1 MSNFSYLQQK
11 RKQLNLKVNDI
22 CEQANVTRA
31 YFNQLVS
38 GKIKNPSAIKLS
50 ALHKV
55 LQIKES
61 NDKKVGVI
69 FGKFYPVHTGHIN
82 MIYEA
87 FSKVDEVHVVVCSDT
102 ERDLKLFY
110 DSKMKRMPTVQD
122 RLRWMQQI
130 FKYQKNQIFIHH
142 LVEDGIESY
151 PNGWEAWAKQVK
163 RLFEEKH
170 VNPTIVFSSEVQDKA
185 PYEKYLGL
193 EVVLVDPKR
202 EFFNVSATKI
212 RNNPFHYW
220 KFIPKEVRPFFVKT
234 VAILGG
240 ESSGKTMLVNKLATV
255 FNTTSAWEY
264 GREFVFEKLG
274 GDEQAM
280 QYSDYPQMA
289 LGHQRYIDYAL
300 RHAHKI
306 AIVDTDFITTQAF
319 CIQYEGK
326 AHPFLDSMIK
336 EYPFDVTILL
346 NNNTKW
352 VADGLRSLGSQKQRQ
367 RFHLL
372 LKKLLDKYNV
382 PYIEIESPSYL
393 ERYNQAKDIIEKILN
408 EETLPLK
415 VEDTLFD
422 EQEVRSIK

>member
-1 MSNFSYLQQK
+1 MSSEYAYLQEK
-11 RKQLNLKVNDI
+11 RKQLKLKVNEV
-22 CEQANVTRA
+22 CEQAGITRA

-38 GKIKNPSAIKLS
+38 GKIKNPSANKLS
-50 ALHKV
+50 ALHRV
-55 LQIKES
+55 LQIS
-61 NDKKVGVI
+61 AQNDKRIGVI

-142 LVEDGIESY
+142 LVEDGIPSY
-151 PNGWEAWAKQVK
+151 PNGWESWSNAVK
-163 RLFEEKH
+163 KLLKEKN
-170 VNPTIVFSSEVQDKA
+170 VKPTLVFSSEIQDKV

-193 EVVLVDPKR
+193 EVSLVDPQRK
-202 EFFNVSATKI
+202 FFNVSATKI
-212 RNNPFHYW
+212 RTNPFHYW
-220 KFIPKEVRPFFVKT
+220 KFIPKEVRPFFAKT
-234 VAILGG
+234 IAILGG
-240 ESSGKTMLVNKLATV
+240 ESSGKSVLVNKLATV

-264 GREFVFEKLG
+264 GREYVFEQLG

-289 LGHQRYIDYAL
+289 LGQQQYINYAV
-300 RHAHKI
+300 RHAHKVAFI
-306 AIVDTDFITTQAF
+306 DTDFITTQAF

-326 AHPFLDSMIK
+326 AHPFLDSMIR

-346 NNNTKW
+346 NNNTQW
-352 VADGLRSLGSQKQRQ
+352 VDDGLRSLGDAKERQ
-367 RFHLL
+367 RFQQL

-382 PYIEIESPSYL
+382 PYIEIDSPSYL
-393 ERYNQAKDIIEKILN
+393 DRYNQAKLIVEKILN
-408 EETLPLK
+408 EEEIADLTH
-415 VEDTLFD
+415 ENGSNF
-422 EQEVRSIK
+422 EQ

>member
-1 MSNFSYLQQK
+1 MTTDFSYLQQK
-11 RKQLNLKVNDI
+11 RKQLNMKVNTV
-22 CEQANVTRA
+22 CERANITRA

-38 GKIKNPSAIKLS
+38 GKIKNPSAVKLT

-55 LQIKES
+55 LQIVEQK
-61 NDKKVGVI
+61 DKRVGII

-87 FSKVDEVHVVVCSDT
+87 FSKVDELHVVVCTDS
-102 ERDLKLFY
+102 ERDLKLFQE
-110 DSKMKRMPTVQD
+110 SKMKRMPTNQD

-130 FKYQKNQIFIHH
+130 FKYQKDQIFIHH
-142 LVEDGIESY
+142 LVEDGIPSY
-151 PNGWEAWAKQVK
+151 PNGWEGWSSAVK
-163 RLFEEKH
+163 NILISKN
-170 VNPTIVFSSEVQDKA
+170 VNPSVVFSSEVQDKE

-193 EVVLVDPKR
+193 EVVLVDPQR

-212 RNNPFHYW
+212 RTNPFQYW
-220 KFIPKEVRPFFVKT
+220 KFIPKEVRPFFAKT
-234 VAILGG
+234 IAILGG
-240 ESSGKTMLVNKLATV
+240 ESSGKSVLVNKLATV

-264 GREFVFEKLG
+264 GREFVFEQLG

-289 LGHQRYIDYAL
+289 LGHQKYVNYAV
-300 RHAHKI
+300 RHAHKVAFI
-306 AIVDTDFITTQAF
+306 DTDYITTQAF

-352 VADGLRSLGSQKQRQ
+352 VNDGLRSLGSERQRQ
-367 RFHLL
+367 RFQQL

-382 PYIEIESPSYL
+382 PYIEIISPSYL
-393 ERYNQAKDIIEKILN
+393 ERYNQAKAIVEKILN
-408 EETLPLK
+408 DEEIPELGRTNDVNTTK
-415 VEDTLFD
+415 
-422 EQEVRSIK
+422 

>member
-1 MSNFSYLQQK
+1 MMSNFAYLQQK
-11 RKQLNLKVNDI
+11 RKQLNLKVNEL
-22 CEQANVTRA
+22 CEQANITRA

-38 GKIKNPSAIKLS
+38 GKIKNPSAIKLT

-55 LQIKES
+55 LQITEK

-151 PNGWEAWAKQVK
+151 PNGWQDWALRVK
-163 RLFEEKH
+163 SLFADKN

-193 EVVLVDPKR
+193 DVVLVDPQR
-202 EFFNVSATKI
+202 AFFNVSATKI

-234 VAILGG
+234 IAILGG

-300 RHAHKI
+300 RHAHKV

-352 VADGLRSLGSQKQRQ
+352 VDDGLRSLGSQKQRQ

-393 ERYNQAKDIIEKILN
+393 ERYNQAKQIVEKILN
-408 EETLPLK
+408 EEALPNK
-415 VEDTLFD
+415 DEPLFA
-422 EQEVRSIK
+422 E

>member
-1 MSNFSYLQQK
+1 MTNFSYLQQK
-11 RKQLNLKVNDI
+11 RKQLNLRVSDV

-38 GKIKNPSAIKLS
+38 GKIKNPSAAKLS

-55 LQIKES
+55 LQIHEQA
-61 NDKKVGVI
+61 DKKIGVI

-87 FSKVDEVHVVVCSDT
+87 FSKVDEVHVVVCTDS

-110 DSKMKRMPTVQD
+110 DSKMKRMPTPQD

-142 LVEDGIESY
+142 LIEDGIPSY
-151 PNGWEAWAKQVK
+151 PNGWQGWSDRVK
-163 RLFEEKH
+163 ALLAEKNIQPS
-170 VNPTIVFSSEVQDKA
+170 VVFSSEVQDKA
-185 PYEKYLGL
+185 PYEKYLNL
-193 EVVLVDPKR
+193 DVVLVDPER
-202 EFFNVSATKI
+202 HFFNVSATKI

-220 KFIPKEVRPFFVKT
+220 KFIPKEVRPFFAKT
-234 VAILGG
+234 IAILGG
-240 ESSGKTMLVNKLATV
+240 ESSGKSVLVNKLATV

-289 LGHQRYIDYAL
+289 LGHQRYIDYAV
-300 RHAHKI
+300 RHAHKV
-306 AIVDTDFITTQAF
+306 AIIDTDFITTQAF

-336 EYPFDVTILL
+336 EYPFDITILL

-352 VADGLRSLGSQKQRQ
+352 VDDGLRSLGDNKQRM
-367 RFHLL
+367 RFQQL
-372 LKKLLDKYNV
+372 LKKLLDKYKV

-393 ERYNQAKDIIEKILN
+393 ERYNQAKAIVEKVLNDEEIESYFSDNQSSIGS
-408 EETLPLK
+408 EE
-415 VEDTLFD
+415 
-422 EQEVRSIK
+422 

>member
-1 MSNFSYLQQK
+1 MASDFSYLQQK
-11 RKQLNLKVNDI
+11 RKQLNLKVNAL

-38 GKIKNPSAIKLS
+38 GKIKNPSAVKLS
-50 ALHKV
+50 ALHKA
-55 LQIKES
+55 LQIVPQE
-61 NDKKVGVI
+61 DKRVGVI

-87 FSKVDEVHVVVCSDT
+87 FSKVDELHVVVCTDA
-102 ERDLKLFY
+102 ERDFKLFQ
-110 DSKMKRMPTVQD
+110 DSKMKRMPTNQD

-130 FKYQKNQIFIHH
+130 FKYQKEQIVIHH
-142 LVEDGIESY
+142 LQEDGLPSY
-151 PNGWEAWAKQVK
+151 PNGWEAWSNAVKELLNAKN
-163 RLFEEKH
+163 
-170 VNPTIVFSSEVQDKA
+170 VNPSVVFSSEVQDKA
-185 PYEKYLGL
+185 PYEQYLGL

-220 KFIPKEVRPFFVKT
+220 KFIPKEVRPFFAKT
-234 VAILGG
+234 IAILGG
-240 ESSGKTMLVNKLATV
+240 ESSGKSVLVNKLATV

-264 GREFVFEKLG
+264 GREFVFEQLG

-289 LGHQRYIDYAL
+289 LGQQKYVDYAV
-300 RHAHKI
+300 RHAHKVAFI
-306 AIVDTDFITTQAF
+306 DTDFITTQAF

-336 EYPFDVTILL
+336 EYPFDITILL

-352 VADGLRSLGSQKQRQ
+352 VNDGLRSLGSERQRQ
-367 RFHLL
+367 RFQQL

-382 PYIEIESPSYL
+382 PYIEITSPSYL
-393 ERYNQAKDIIEKILN
+393 ERYNQAKVIVEKILN
-408 EETLPLK
+408 DEEISHL
-415 VEDTLFD
+415 EHDND
-422 EQEVRSIK
+422 EKTTK

>member
-1 MSNFSYLQQK
+1 MTSNFSYLQQK
-11 RKQLNLKVNDI
+11 RKQLNLKVNTL
-22 CEQANVTRA
+22 CEQANITRA

-38 GKIKNPSAIKLS
+38 GKIKNPSAAKLS
-50 ALHKV
+50 ALHKA
-55 LQIKES
+55 LQIVPQE
-61 NDKKVGVI
+61 DKRVGVI

-87 FSKVDEVHVVVCSDT
+87 FSKVDELHVVVCTDT
-102 ERDLKLFY
+102 ERDFKLFQ
-110 DSKMKRMPTVQD
+110 DSKMKRMPTNQD

-130 FKYQKNQIFIHH
+130 FKYQREQIVIHH
-142 LVEDGIESY
+142 LQEDGIPSY
-151 PNGWEAWAKQVK
+151 PNGWEAWSSAVK
-163 RLFEEKH
+163 ELLNSKN
-170 VNPTIVFSSEVQDKA
+170 VNPSVVFSSEVQDKEL
-185 PYEKYLGL
+185 YEQYLGL

-220 KFIPKEVRPFFVKT
+220 KFIPKEVRPFFAKT
-234 VAILGG
+234 IAILGG
-240 ESSGKTMLVNKLATV
+240 ESSGKSVLVNKLATV

-264 GREFVFEKLG
+264 GREFVFEQLG

-289 LGHQRYIDYAL
+289 LGQQKYVDYAV
-300 RHAHKI
+300 RHAHKVAFI
-306 AIVDTDFITTQAF
+306 DTDFITTQAF

-352 VADGLRSLGSQKQRQ
+352 VSDGLRSLGSERQRQ
-367 RFHLL
+367 RFQQL

-382 PYIEIESPSYL
+382 PYIEITSPSYL
-393 ERYNQAKDIIEKILN
+393 ERYNQAKAIVEKILN
-408 EETLPLK
+408 DEEISHL
-415 VEDTLFD
+415 EHDND
-422 EQEVRSIK
+422 EKNAK

>member
-1 MSNFSYLQQK
+1 MSDFVYLQEK
-11 RKQLNLKVNDI
+11 RKQLNLKVNEL
-22 CEQANVTRA
+22 CLQANVTRA
-31 YFNQLVS
+31 YFNQLIT
-38 GKIKNPSAIKLS
+38 GKIKSPSAAKLN
-50 ALHKV
+50 ALHKA
-55 LQIKES
+55 LQISEKE
-61 NDKKVGVI
+61 DKKVGVI

-87 FSKVDEVHVVVCSDT
+87 FSRVDELHVIVCSDT

-130 FKYQKNQIFIHH
+130 FKYQKHQIFIHN
-142 LVEDGIESY
+142 LVEDGLPSY
-151 PNGWEAWAKQVK
+151 PNGWEAWSREVK
-163 RLFEEKH
+163 KLFKEKGF
-170 VNPTIVFSSEVQDKA
+170 NPSVVFSSEIQDKA
-185 PYEKYLGL
+185 PYEQYLNL
-193 EVVLVDPKR
+193 EVSLVDPDR
-202 EFFNVSATKI
+202 AFFNVSATKI

-234 VAILGG
+234 IAILGG
-240 ESSGKTMLVNKLATV
+240 ESSGKTVLVNKLAAV

-289 LGHQRYIDYAL
+289 LGHQHYIDYAL

-306 AIVDTDFITTQAF
+306 AIIDTDFITTQAF

-326 AHPFLDSMIK
+326 PHPFLDSMIR
-336 EYPFDVTILL
+336 EYPFDITILL

-352 VADGLRSLGSQKQRQ
+352 VDDGLRSLGNHKQRQ
-367 RFHLL
+367 QFQNL
-372 LKKLLDKYNV
+372 LKKLLEKYKV
-382 PYIEIESPSYL
+382 SYIEIESPSYL
-393 ERYNQAKDIIEKILN
+393 DRYNQVKSVVEKVLN
-408 EETLPLK
+408 EEEISDLQR
-415 VEDTLFD
+415 D
-422 EQEVRSIK
+422 IG

>member
-1 MSNFSYLQQK
+1 MTTDFSYLQQK
-11 RKQLNLKVNDI
+11 RKQLNMKVNTV
-22 CEQANVTRA
+22 CERANITRA

-38 GKIKNPSAIKLS
+38 GKIKNPSAVKLT

-55 LQIKES
+55 LQIVEQK
-61 NDKKVGVI
+61 DKRVGII

-87 FSKVDEVHVVVCSDT
+87 FSKVDELHVVVCTDS
-102 ERDLKLFY
+102 ERDLKLFQE
-110 DSKMKRMPTVQD
+110 SKMKRMPTNQD

-130 FKYQKNQIFIHH
+130 FKYQKDQIFIHH
-142 LVEDGIESY
+142 LVEDGIPSY
-151 PNGWEAWAKQVK
+151 PNGWEGWSSAVK
-163 RLFEEKH
+163 NLLISKN
-170 VNPTIVFSSEVQDKA
+170 VNPRVVFSSEVQDKE

-193 EVVLVDPKR
+193 EVVLVDPQR

-212 RNNPFHYW
+212 RTNPFQYW
-220 KFIPKEVRPFFVKT
+220 KFIPKEVRPFFAKT
-234 VAILGG
+234 IAILGG
-240 ESSGKTMLVNKLATV
+240 ESSGKSVLVNKLATV

-264 GREFVFEKLG
+264 GREFVFEQLG

-289 LGHQRYIDYAL
+289 LGHQKYVNYAV
-300 RHAHKI
+300 RHAHKVAFI
-306 AIVDTDFITTQAF
+306 DTDYITTQAF

-352 VADGLRSLGSQKQRQ
+352 VNDGLRSLGSERQRQ
-367 RFHLL
+367 RFQQL

-382 PYIEIESPSYL
+382 PYIEIISPSYL
-393 ERYNQAKDIIEKILN
+393 ERYNQAKAIVDKILN
-408 EETLPLK
+408 DEEIPELGRTNDVNTTK
-415 VEDTLFD
+415 
-422 EQEVRSIK
+422 

>member
-1 MSNFSYLQQK
+1 MSNFDYLQQK
-11 RKQLNLKVNDI
+11 RKQLKLKVHDV
-22 CEQANVTRA
+22 CAQANVTRA
-31 YFNQLVS
+31 YYNQLVS

-50 ALHKV
+50 ALHRA
-55 LQIKES
+55 LHI
-61 NDKKVGVI
+61 NDEQPQKVGVI

-110 DSKMKRMPTVQD
+110 DSKMKQMPSVQD

-130 FKYQKNQIFIHH
+130 FKYQKNQIIIHH
-142 LVEDGIESY
+142 LTEDGLPSY
-151 PNGWEAWAKQVK
+151 PNGWEAWAARVKQ
-163 RLFEEKH
+163 LFAEKSI
-170 VNPTIVFSSEVQDKA
+170 NPTMVFSSEIQDKE
-185 PYEKYLGL
+185 PYEKYLNL
-193 EVVLVDPKR
+193 EVQLVDPER
-202 EFFNVSATKI
+202 QFFNVSATKI

-220 KFIPKEVRPFFVKT
+220 KFIPKEVRPFFAKT
-234 VAILGG
+234 IAILGG
-240 ESSGKTMLVNKLATV
+240 ESSGKTVLVNKLATV

-289 LGHQRYIDYAL
+289 LGHQRYIDYAV
-300 RHAHKI
+300 RHAHKV
-306 AIVDTDFITTQAF
+306 AIIDTDFITTQAF

-352 VADGLRSLGSQKQRQ
+352 INDGLRSLGDNRQRQ
-367 RFHLL
+367 RFQQL

-393 ERYNQAKDIIEKILN
+393 DRYNQVKEIVEKILN
-408 EETLPLK
+408 EEELPALHP
-415 VEDTLFD
+415 D
-422 EQEVRSIK
+422 ESAVIF